1 MAAPEVPIWALVHLT
16 HAALQRTADRA
27 GVDLLH
33 IKGPATRSS
42 LRAGRHDSSDT
53 DVLVRPAHLDSFLA
67 ALAVDGWTLF
77 TGFDE
82 GSPFGHAANYTHTS
96 WTYAD
101 VHRNLPGPRRD
112 ADEVFEVLWRDREQA
127 EIGHCPCA
135 VPSLAG
141 QVAVQTLHAARSHGA
156 ERADAWDLSS
166 PEVQAD
172 TRALARELHAET
184 ALAAAIGELD
194 AHRDAP
200 DHALWEYWS
209 SSDNDRLDEWAARYR
224 SAEGFAE
231 RWRVLRQAMHVN
243 RTHLRIRLG
252 HEPGPIEVFREQ
264 CARIAHGAVSVLRRA
279 KGHRS

>member
-1 MAAPEVPIWALVHLT
+1 MATPEVPIWALVHLT

-27 GVDLLH
+27 DVDVLH

-42 LRAGRHDSSDT
+42 LRTGRHDSSDT
-53 DVLVRPAHLDSFLA
+53 DVLVRPAHLDRFLA
-67 ALAVDGWTLF
+67 ALAADGWTLF
-77 TGFDE
+77 TGFEE
-82 GSPFGHAANYTHTS
+82 GSPFGHAANYTHPS

-101 VHRNLPGPRRD
+101 VHRKLPGPLLD
-112 ADEVFEVLWRDREQA
+112 ADEVFDVLWRDREHA
-127 EIGHCPCA
+127 EIGHCRCT

-141 QVAVQTLHAARSHGA
+141 QVVVQTLHAARSHGS
-156 ERADAWDLSS
+156 EHADAWDLSA
-166 PEVQAD
+166 PEVQDDA
-172 TRALARELHAET
+172 RALARELKAET
-184 ALAAAIGELD
+184 PLAAAIGELD

-209 SSDNDRLDEWAARYR
+209 SSESDRLDEWAARYR
-224 SAEGFAE
+224 SAAGVAE

-252 HEPGPIEVFREQ
+252 HEPTPFEVFREQ

-279 KGHRS
+279 RGHRA

>member
-1 MAAPEVPIWALVHLT
+1 MTAPEVPIWALVHLT

-27 GVDLLH
+27 DVDVLH

-42 LRAGRHDSSDT
+42 LRTGRHDSSDT
-53 DVLVRPAHLDSFLA
+53 DVLVRPAHLDRFLA
-67 ALAVDGWTLF
+67 ALAADGWTLF
-77 TGFDE
+77 TGFEE
-82 GSPFGHAANYTHTS
+82 GSPFGHAANYTHPS

-101 VHRNLPGPRRD
+101 VHRKLPGPLLD
-112 ADEVFEVLWRDREQA
+112 ADEVFDVLWRDREHA
-127 EIGHCPCA
+127 EIGHCRCT

-141 QVAVQTLHAARSHGA
+141 QVVVQTLHAARSHGS
-156 ERADAWDLSS
+156 EHADAWDLSA
-166 PEVQAD
+166 PEVQDDA
-172 TRALARELHAET
+172 RALARELKAET
-184 ALAAAIGELD
+184 PLAAAIGELD

-209 SSDNDRLDEWAARYR
+209 SSESDRLDEWAARYR
-224 SAEGFAE
+224 SAAGVAE

-252 HEPGPIEVFREQ
+252 HEPTPFEVFREQ

-279 KGHRS
+279 RGHRA